1 MVERAAG
8 GGGGR
13 LGLDRDQSCRR
24 RRAHGVSHAR
34 ERQRRQLVGGRR
46 RAERRRPRAHPEA
59 GRSPVRAAD
68 GRPGARRAR
77 EHRHRLLGRRDAR
90 RTRREGA
97 RAGLSRADRVL
108 ETAQALNAC
117 ALPIELRP
125 RYLFRKIELPASSEP
140 SFVTVQGRKL
150 EVRTIAGTRRDAP
163 ALVFLHEGLGSVSM
177 WRDFPEKAAQAA
189 GCTAVV
195 YSRYGHGQSE
205 VLREPRAVDYMHVEA
220 LEALPELLDKL
231 GIEDPILVGHS
242 DGGSIALLYAAVRGG
257 VRGLVLMAP
266 HVFVEDISVESIARA
281 KTAFEG
287 TDLPQKLGRHH
298 VDAAKTFRGWN
309 DIWLH
314 PDFRG
319 WRRSPSRPAARSSCC
334 ASPIAGTLRTAT
346 SPAWCSR
353 RWRVSSVGSAM
364 ARENHD
370 RGKTLVR
377 SAICRYPAALFLN
390 LESQILI

>member
-8 GGGGR
+8 ARDGR
-13 LGLDRDQSCRR
+13 LGLDRDQSRRR
-24 RRAHGVSHAR
+24 RRAHGVSNAR
-34 ERQRRQLVGGRR
+34 ERQRRQLLGGRR

-59 GRSPVRAAD
+59 GRSPVRAAQALALAADRRRVSGVGARAGRNPNGRARAAD

-90 RTRREGA
+90 GTRREGA

-117 ALPIELRP
+117 PLPIELRP
-125 RYLFRKIELPASSEP
+125 RHLFRKTELPASPES

-163 ALVFLHEGLGSVSM
+163 TLVFLHEGLGSVSM

-205 VLREPRAVDYMHVEA
+205 VLREPRAVDYMHAEA

-231 GIEDPILVGHS
+231 G
-242 DGGSIALLYAAVRGG
+242 
-257 VRGLVLMAP
+257 
-266 HVFVEDISVESIARA
+266 VEDVSVKSIARA
-281 KTAFEG
+281 KTAFES
-287 TDLPQKLGRHH
+287 TDLPQRLGRHH
-298 VDAAKTFRGWN
+298 ADAAKTFQGWN

-319 WRRSPSRPAARSSCC
+319 WNIEEVLPRVVCPALAIQGFDDEYGTMAQLEAIAKQTRGPVELLRLADCRHSPHRDQP
-334 ASPIAGTLRTAT
+334 GVVLE
-346 SPAWCSR
+346 
-353 RWRVSSVGSAM
+353 AM
-364 ARENHD
+364 
-370 RGKTLVR
+370 VR
-377 SAICRYPAALFLN
+377 FIGRLGDGA
-390 LESQILI
+390 

>member
-1 MVERAAG
+1 M
-8 GGGGR
+8 
-13 LGLDRDQSCRR
+13 
-24 RRAHGVSHAR
+24 
-34 ERQRRQLVGGRR
+34 
-46 RAERRRPRAHPEA
+46 
-59 GRSPVRAAD
+59 
-68 GRPGARRAR
+68 
-77 EHRHRLLGRRDAR
+77 
-90 RTRREGA
+90 
-97 RAGLSRADRVL
+97 
-108 ETAQALNAC
+108 
-117 ALPIELRP
+117 
-125 RYLFRKIELPASSEP
+125 ELPARSDP
-140 SFVTVQGRKL
+140 SRAPVEGPSL
-150 EVRTIAGTRRDAP
+150 EFRTIAGTRRDAP
-163 ALVFLHEGLGSVSM
+163 VLVFLHEGMGWVSM
-177 WRDFPEKAAQAA
+177 GRDFPEKAAQAA
-189 GCTAVV
+189 DCTAVV

-319 WRRSPSRPAARSSCC
+319 CSIEEHLPRVVCPVLTIQGFDAEYGTMAQLQAIAKPTAGPVELLRLADCRHSPHRDQP
-334 ASPIAGTLRTAT
+334 GVVL
-346 SPAWCSR
+346 
-353 RWRVSSVGSAM
+353 VAM
-364 ARENHD
+364 ARFIGRLGHD
-370 RGKTLVR
+370 AWKPRSRVTLGR
-377 SAICRYPAALFLN
+377 SAIC
-390 LESQILI
+390 